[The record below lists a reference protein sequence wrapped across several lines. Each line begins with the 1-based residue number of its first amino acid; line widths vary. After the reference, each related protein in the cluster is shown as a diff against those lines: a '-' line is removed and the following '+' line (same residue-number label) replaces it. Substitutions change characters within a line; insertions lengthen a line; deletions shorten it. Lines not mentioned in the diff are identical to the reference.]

1 MRSALSPSSGSQ
13 ITISTVIKNLAE
25 LGGRG
30 VLSDFPLSIHSTE
43 VETVSI
49 EPSIETTRRG
59 QSPPSKL
66 KQKKGKV
73 TEPYS
78 EPFVTEIVGR
88 ALWLQD
94 NLGSAIVAC
103 WAELRAHAA
112 QSKRSTS
119 HPKTIEERRAIIAN
133 FPWRD
138 PTGKRV
144 TQLPWT
150 MTWAREKRTTAAWPP
165 RDAISINIM
174 VGVIQAMN
182 YCVHSFCTGGRSS
195 ESLDGTDGSLDPHG
209 TGRYVA
215 NTFKLAEGER
225 GQERDWPL
233 HPRAL
238 KALQL
243 QQEIA
248 RVIRPEGEAHLWVL
262 LQDGAEPA
270 GSPLRNV
277 NEPVVQAVSQLG
289 LSHLTG
295 SSRPHSHRWRHTVAR
310 LIALCVAAA
319 PQVLMDLFGH
329 KDLEMTLQYMLSDPA
344 IAQDVKKVAAEI
356 AYAVAGEALADV
368 ELGAAAGPAAV
379 SLRVGL
385 ADFKM
390 RRGEHALGTDSMS
403 EAIRIL
409 TFNGRLWELVRPGVL
424 CTKGLGQFG
433 PCTQGRGSPD
443 AGACRTDCDHRLEM
457 ARAKADC
464 AGVLARLLDEHA
476 AASEEGADLLVAN
489 IEGQI
494 LANLYRWEDVR
505 ERILASSHSASMIW
519 SSRKAA

>member
-1 MRSALSPSSGSQ
+1 
-13 ITISTVIKNLAE
+13 
-25 LGGRG
+25 
-30 VLSDFPLSIHSTE
+30 
-43 VETVSI
+43 
-49 EPSIETTRRG
+49 
-59 QSPPSKL
+59 
-66 KQKKGKV
+66 
-73 TEPYS
+73 
-78 EPFVTEIVGR
+78 
-88 ALWLQD
+88 
-94 NLGSAIVAC
+94 
-103 WAELRAHAA
+103 
-112 QSKRSTS
+112 
-119 HPKTIEERRAIIAN
+119 
-133 FPWRD
+133 
-138 PTGKRV
+138 
-144 TQLPWT
+144 
-150 MTWAREKRTTAAWPP
+150 
-165 RDAISINIM
+165 M
-174 VGVIQAMN
+174 VGVLQALN

-195 ESLDGTDGSLDPHG
+195 EALDGTDGSVGPTG
-209 TGRYVA
+209 TGHYYA
-215 NTFKLAEGER
+215 KTFKYAEGDS
-225 GQERDWPL
+225 GLERDWPL

-248 RVIRPEGEAHLWVL
+248 RVIRPEGKAHLWML

-289 LSHLTG
+289 LRHLTG
-295 SSRPHSHRWRHTVAR
+295 QSRPHSHRWRHTVAR

-329 KDLEMTLQYMLSDPA
+329 SDLEMTLQYMLSDPA

-356 AYAVAGEALADV
+356 AYAVAEEALTDI
-368 ELGAAAGPAAV
+368 ESGAAGGPAAT
-379 SLRVGL
+379 SLRVGI

-443 AGACRTDCDHRLEM
+443 AGACRTGCDHRLEM
-457 ARAKADC
+457 ARAEADC
-464 AGVLARLLDEHA
+464 AGVLAKLLDEHA
-476 AASEEGADLLVAN
+476 AASEEGADMVLAN

-494 LANLYRWEDVR
+494 LANLLRWNDVR
-505 ERILASSHSASMIW
+505 ERVLADSETARMIW